1 VVFPTSGEFEVLEPW
16 NDLLGLL
23 AVIDRA
29 PMLVRM
35 DDQADRLEPAITER
49 IDFTFPALFATD
61 DPLAAWL
68 VNLSRAVD
76 DLLLAN
82 RRLARNLARSGPQE
96 DPEPRN
102 HEVIYDIKAV
112 ASHSWELAK
121 FIRLESSEGPAIAG
135 FIENRMPEEARV
147 DLAGALAVLEPDDD
161 DLANQ
166 KAFKAT
172 LASARDQASHY
183 SKIDHN
189 LIEKALRDLKTDF
202 EGKPNETS
210 LLLGETFKDFYAPY
224 ATEMDWQLFH
234 PVDDGKMDAFKKFNI
249 RLNEL
254 VGRLIRFS
262 TTAVH
267 CYFRDHEADIR
278 RVGWDPTAG

>member
-1 VVFPTSGEFEVLEPW
+1 LGFFTVVDPPP
-16 NDLLGLL
+16 
-23 AVIDRA
+23 I
-29 PMLVRM
+29 LVRM
-35 DDQADRLEPAITER
+35 DDQADQLEPVVTER
-49 IDFTFPALFATD
+49 IDFTFPTLFGAG

-96 DPEPRN
+96 EPEPRN

-112 ASHSWELAK
+112 ASHAWELAK
-121 FIRLESSEGPAIAG
+121 FIQLESSEGLAIAE
-135 FIENRMPEEARV
+135 FIENRMPEEARA
-147 DLAGALAVLEPDDD
+147 DLAGALAVLEPDVDD
-161 DLANQ
+161 PPNQ

-183 SKIDHN
+183 SKIDHD
-189 LIEKALRDLKTDF
+189 LIEKALGDLKTDF

-234 PVDDGKMDAFKKFNI
+234 PVDDGKMDAFKKFNF

-267 CYFRDHEADIR
+267 CYFRDHGPDIKT
-278 RVGWDPTAG
+278 VELDPAAS